1 MKLAYAIHVDVDP
14 TVLAG
19 TRTDARDQVTEQVRA
34 YLVEVLESSPVELRD
49 AQVWAR
55 KTPERPKRMAVESIE
70 PIDNGRFRV
79 RVRVSDNRTTS
90 RTFETRDAA
99 EAWADQIDPVFLP
112 DDSTPPRS

>member
-19 TRTDARDQVTEQVRA
+19 TRTDVRDQVTEQVRA

-55 KTPERPKRMAVESIE
+55 KSPERPKRMAVESIE